1 MFLKQPH
8 GGKLIVLHVHMFDD
22 IIVTRDDLIE
32 TQLLK
37 EKLSSV
43 FEMKDLG

>member
-1 MFLKQPH
+1 MFLKQSH
-8 GGKLIVLHVHMFDD
+8 GGKLIVLHVHVDY

-32 TQLLK
+32 RHLLE
-37 EKLSSV
+37 EKLSSE